1 MWSVREPLFV
11 GHSSLRSSRM
21 QLFALEYS
29 LVYKKENEEHDIKRG
44 SNSATF
50 KLKNETERSFNFK

>member
-44 SNSATF
+44 GDSATF
-50 KLKNETERSFNFK
+50 